1 MSDEIPQGTPY
12 APAPPNSSMAIVSLV
27 AGILGLTFFPR
38 LGSIAAV
45 ITGYMARKEIEQ
57 SLGALSGA
65 GLATAGLV
73 LGWIGI
79 ALGAIGLCIGGAF
92 IIIPLCLLALGLS
105 TQGSGMILPVLVA
118 LL

>member
-1 MSDEIPQGTPY
+1 MSNEIPQGTPY
-12 APAPPNSSMAIVSLV
+12 APAPPNSNMAIVSLV
-27 AGILGLTFFPR
+27 AGILGLTFFPF

-57 SLGALSGA
+57 SMGALSGT

-79 ALGAIGLCIGGAF
+79 ALGVLGLCVGGAF

-105 TQGSGMILPVLVA
+105 VKGSSLLIPALIA

>member
-1 MSDEIPQGTPY
+1 MSNEIPQGTPY

-27 AGILGLTFFPR
+27 AGILGLTFFPF

-57 SLGALSGA
+57 SMGALSGA

-79 ALGAIGLCIGGAF
+79 GLGVLGLCVGGAF
-92 IIIPLCLLALGLS
+92 IVIPLCLA
-105 TQGSGMILPVLVA
+105 TFAIFNQGSSLILPVLVA